1 MNLEPSGKN
10 ELAITV
16 IEKFGPH
23 FASGTTI
30 LYLGDKANM
39 FVIYGQERLQQ
50 LGVSITPYNEL
61 PDIILYNEVR
71 NWLFLIEA
79 GILHKA
85 VTHKRR
91 KDLESLFIECKAFR
105 IYVSAFRSYSQY
117 RQYSSHIA
125 WKTHV
130 WIAAMPDHM
139 IHYNGEKFLGPHE

>member
-16 IEKFGPH
+16 IEKFGP
-23 FASGTTI
+23 
-30 LYLGDKANM
+30 
-39 FVIYGQERLQQ
+39 
-50 LGVSITPYNEL
+50 

-91 KDLESLFIECKAFR
+91 KDLESLFTGCNAFR

-130 WIAAMPDHM
+130 WIEAMPDHM
-139 IHYNGEKFLGPHE
+139 IHNNGEKFLGPHE